1 MKRFWIGLGAFAAF
15 VVGVGFVA
23 YGTGLL
29 VSEANVIDLSKSIEG
44 PGGITGIPDQTSTV
58 FTTPGSSTQTGAPT
72 EAGAGASGGSG
83 GGSSNSANCGSGGT
97 IEACPVEFK
106 ETFFSENFADLNTIL
121 TVGVP
126 QLLINFSG
134 LVFLIML
141 LIYGQKFLW
150 NAGNEQGT
158 AEAKQGLLFAGI
170 GFAITILAYAIVFF
184 ASQIFK

>member
-29 VSEANVIDLSKSIEG
+29 VSEADVIDLSKSIEG
-44 PGGITGIPDQTSTV
+44 PGGITGIPGPTGTV
-58 FTTPGSSTQTGAPT
+58 TTTPGSSTQTGAPT

-83 GGSSNSANCGSGGT
+83 GGSSNSANCGSGSA

-106 ETFFSENFADLNTIL
+106 KTFFSENFADLNTIL

-134 LVFLIML
+134 LVFLIL

-150 NAGNEQGT
+150 NAGNEQAT
-158 AEAKQGLLFAGI
+158 ADAKQGLLFAGI